1 MVTLDQAI
9 DTVMQLPLEQ
19 QDMLIEI
26 IRNRRIEQRREEIA
40 SDAQQTIAAL
50 QAGHL
55 KPQPVDQIITELR
68 QSLDEPDEL

>member
-40 SDAQQTIAAL
+40 SDAR
-50 QAGHL
+50 QAIEAFQSGQL
-55 KPQPVDQIITELR
+55 KPQPVDDIITELR
-68 QSLDEPDEL
+68 QSFDEPVES

>member
-26 IRNRRIEQRREEIA
+26 IRSRQIEHRREEIA
-40 SDAQQTIAAL
+40 SDAR
-50 QAGHL
+50 QAIEAFKTGQL
-55 KPQPVDQIITELR
+55 KPQSVDGIISELR
-68 QSLDEPDEL
+68 PSLIES

>member
-26 IRNRRIEQRREEIA
+26 IRSRQIEHRREEIA
-40 SDAQQTIAAL
+40 SDAR
-50 QAGHL
+50 QAIEAFKAGQL
-55 KPQPVDQIITELR
+55 KPQSVDGIISELR
-68 QSLDEPDEL
+68 QSLNEPIE